1 MSEPRTTHFIIA
13 KTVRDAENS
22 ARIDWGWELTRDRG
36 RLGAIAPDGNFA
48 MFVTSAEALRGRPT
62 GGTIF
67 LGWSWADVRRIREA
81 LDYHEARGGRVVYGG
96 DLR

>member
-22 ARIDWGWELTRDRG
+22 ASIEWGWELTRDRG

-48 MFVTSAEALRGRPT
+48 MFVTSAEALRGIPPDR
-62 GGTIF
+62 TIF
-67 LGWSWADVRRIREA
+67 LAWRCWDVRGLGDL
-81 LDYHEARGGRVVYGG
+81 LDYHEARGGRVVPRNRV
-96 DLR
+96 L